1 MLMCFYNKW
10 ERLSATGYTCWCN
23 CQLDKLVL
31 CKHDHILSNILFCHT
46 YSHTVYY
53 YYKDV
58 LLFFCRLEFL
68 VPPSREFAL
77 FVFAVATDLHIYIPY
92 DDTMKVCMKKNNTH
106 APSVVGNS
114 TTKAVCFIILNKNTQ
129 LFNQKTDTRSP
140 EGPPTTSSYSPSL
153 SGSVSGEST
162 STDYKLYS
170 TWRHS

>member
-10 ERLSATGYTCWCN
+10 ERLSATGYMCWCN

-114 TTKAVCFIILNKNTQ
+114 TTKAVCFIILNKNTVVQ
-129 LFNQKTDTRSP
+129 SENRHPIAWRS
-140 EGPPTTSSYSPSL
+140 TNYIIIFSFIIR
-153 SGSVSGEST
+153 VSFRWINF
-162 STDYKLYS
+162 DWFYS